1 MASKHPKK
9 SGPSEA
15 TDSLAAAVEP
25 QTLMPE
31 VVDTYQGASTAAF
44 PIVGIGASAGGLA
57 AFQAFFSGM
66 PTDSDP
72 GMAFVLVQHLAPN
85 HESILADIVGRY
97 TRMKVFEAVDGV
109 AVEVNC
115 VYIIPPNHDMAILNG
130 VIQLLSPSLP
140 HGQRLPI
147 DYFFRSLAQDQRENA
162 MAIVLSGTGSD
173 GTLGVRAIKSEGG
186 LVVVQTPDSTEFDGM
201 PRSAIATDMVDYQ
214 LTPAEMPAQLIAY
227 AAQASHAL
235 HPQDPALV
243 APRLESLLNKVFVL
257 LRAQTG
263 HDFSLYKPNTLIRR
277 IERRK
282 ALHQIEKLEDYVNFL
297 QRNPLEVEALFR
309 DVLIGVTNFMRD
321 PQAFEKL
328 GEQIDIRLLAY
339 KEPGEKIRVW
349 TPGCSTGEEAYSIAM
364 LLQERMQALKKD
376 FVVQIFA
383 TDIDSRAIA
392 TARAGLYPA
401 SIAADLSKEH
411 LTQFFTS
418 EPGGGYRV
426 RRVIRDMVTFSEQD
440 VIRDPSFSQL
450 DLISCRNLLIYLR
463 SELQHKLMQ
472 LFHYALVP
480 DGILFL
486 GSAEGVGEHDNLF
499 SVIDGKSRLFQRRG
513 NVPRRALGNFLP
525 PMTGPDAVAALNPA
539 NQAAPARY
547 SLGEQ
552 TERALLLLLE
562 PICVL
567 VEKNGDILHLRGR
580 TGMYLEPTPGDAGIN
595 NILKMAREG
604 LGQPLKLALYQS
616 VEDKRVV
623 RRAGLRV
630 RTNGHFTTVNLCVC
644 PVAPRTGDVHQA
656 VRYLVVLEE
665 AVSVDAE
672 LLPPHDAETRPV
684 LQGDVRI
691 AELEKELRDK
701 EKLLRSAREDTE
713 TSTEELRSAIEE
725 MQSVN
730 EELQASNEEL
740 ATSKEELQSLNEELA
755 TVNVEQQ
762 NKVADLARALNDN
775 RNLLAGSGIATI
787 FVDLQQRILSFTPSA
802 TAIINLVGSDV
813 GRPLGHFMA
822 RLIGYDSM
830 TEDIAFVLDTL
841 ATKEIRV
848 QDKDGHWY
856 MLRILPYRTLE
867 NVIEGAAV
875 TFMDISEVVKA
886 QVDMAQLHQALAAL
900 KESEQRFRSV
910 VSALSE
916 GVLLIT
922 REGKIVASN
931 RSAERILG
939 LSSQDLG
946 ERSMLD
952 LRWRAVHEDGSPF
965 TLETRPSQK
974 AFQFGV
980 MQQNVVMG
988 VSKPDGELAW
998 ISVNAMPVCSPG
1010 EVLPATV
1017 VVSFSDISERK
1028 RMQNLLDKTSEDRR
1042 LAVVLRDAHDAM
1054 TMHALDG
1061 RILAWNPAAQ
1071 RIYGWTE
1078 AEALQLNLLDRV
1090 PPALRERALDQMD
1103 RLGRAQTIEP
1113 YTSQRL
1119 AKDGSL
1125 REVSITAT
1133 ALRNEAGDI
1142 YAVATTERLIQSAS
1156 DH

>member
-1 MASKHPKK
+1 MASKQPKK
-9 SGPSEA
+9 SGSPRE
-15 TDSLAAAVEP
+15 TKLAASAVTP
-25 QTLMPE
+25 QVPLPA
-31 VVDTYQGASTAAF
+31 ASNELQDAAAQPF

-66 PTDSDP
+66 PADSDC
-72 GMAFVLVQHLAPN
+72 GMAFIVVQHLAPN
-85 HESILADIVGRY
+85 HESILAEIIGRY
-97 TRMKVFEAVDGV
+97 TRMKVFEAVDG
-109 AVEVNC
+109 AVVKRNC
-115 VYIIPPNHDMAILNG
+115 VYIIPPNHDLALLNG
-130 VIQLLSPSLP
+130 VIQLLPPSLP

-147 DYFFRSLAQDQRENA
+147 DYFFRSLALDQRENA
-162 MAIVLSGTGSD
+162 MAVVLSGTGSD
-173 GTLGVRAIKSEGG
+173 GSLGVRAIKAEGG

-214 LTPAEMPAQLIAY
+214 LAPAAMPAQLIAY
-227 AAQASHAL
+227 AAMTSNALRAS
-235 HPQDPALV
+235 DPAAV
-243 APRLESLLNKVFVL
+243 APRLESQLNKVFVL

-263 HDFSLYKPNTLIRR
+263 HDFSLYKPNTLVRR

-282 ALHQIEKLEDYVNFL
+282 ALNQIEHLEDYIQFL
-297 QRNPLEVEALFR
+297 QRTPLEAEALFR
-309 DVLIGVTNFMRD
+309 DILIGVTQFMRD
-321 PQAFEKL
+321 LQAYEKL
-328 GEQIDIRLLAY
+328 QEQIDTRLLAA
-339 KEPGEKIRVW
+339 KAPGDRVRVW
-349 TPGCSTGEEAYSIAM
+349 IPGCSTGEEAYSIAM
-364 LLQERMQALKKD
+364 LLEERMQALRKD
-376 FVVQIFA
+376 CVVQIFA

-392 TARAGLYPA
+392 TARTGLYPIL
-401 SIAADLSKEH
+401 IAADLSKEH
-411 LTQFFTS
+411 LARFFTL

-426 RRVIRDMVTFSEQD
+426 RRLIRDMVTFSEQD

-450 DLISCRNLLIYLR
+450 DLISCRNLLIYMR

-472 LFHYALVP
+472 LFHYALNP
-480 DGILFL
+480 GGMLFL
-486 GSAEGVGEHDNLF
+486 GSAEGVGEYENLF
-499 SVIDGKSRLFQRRG
+499 AVIDGKSRLFLRRG
-513 NVPRRALGNFLP
+513 NARRNALGHFLP
-525 PMTGPDAVAALNPA
+525 PMTWPDLASVPNPVAPTVPA
-539 NQAAPARY
+539 KY

-552 TERALLLLLE
+552 TERALLQLLE
-562 PICVL
+562 PFCAL

-580 TGMYLEPTPGDAGIN
+580 SGMYLEPSPGDSGVN

-604 LGQPLKLALYQS
+604 LNQPLKLALYQA

-623 RRAGLRV
+623 RRIGLRV
-630 RTNGHFTTVNLCVC
+630 RTNGHFTSANLAVC
-644 PVAPRTGDVHQA
+644 PVLPRAGDTHQSL
-656 VRYLVVLEE
+656 RYLVVLEE
-665 AVSVDAE
+665 AAQADGEQV
-672 LLPPHDAETRPV
+672 PPKAAARASKV
-684 LQGDVRI
+684 RVDVRI
-691 AELEKELRDK
+691 AELERELRDK
-701 EKLLRSAREDTE
+701 DRLLRSAREDTE

-802 TAIINLVGSDV
+802 TAIINLVSSDV

-822 RLIGYDSM
+822 RLRDYDSM
-830 TEDIAFVLDTL
+830 TEDIAVVLDTL

-910 VSALSE
+910 VSTLSE
-916 GVLLIT
+916 GVLLLTRDGRIT
-922 REGKIVASN
+922 TWN
-931 RSAERILG
+931 PSAERILG
-939 LSSQDLG
+939 LSGQEIA
-946 ERSMLD
+946 ERTTLD
-952 LRWRAVHEDGSPF
+952 PRWQTVHEDGSPF
-965 TLETRPSQK
+965 LAEARPDQT
-974 AFQFGV
+974 AFSSGV
-980 MQQNVVMG
+980 TQHEVVMG
-988 VSKPDGELAW
+988 VYKPDGTLAW
-998 ISVNAMPVCSPG
+998 ISVNAVPLCGPG
-1010 EVLPATV
+1010 ETLPATV
-1017 VVSFSDISERK
+1017 VVSFSDMSERK
-1028 RMQNLLDKTSEDRR
+1028 RMQSLLDKTSEDRR

-1078 AEALQLNLLDRV
+1078 AEALQMNLLDRV
-1090 PPALRERALDQMD
+1090 LPAQRTLALDQMH
-1103 RLGRAQTIEP
+1103 RLGQAQTIEP

-1125 REVSITAT
+1125 RDVSITAT
-1133 ALRNEAGDI
+1133 ALRNEDAEI
-1142 YAVATTERLIQSAS
+1142 YAVATTERLIQGGSN
-1156 DH
+1156 H